1 MKKTNDLSI
10 LFNETM
16 LKNSIEKV
24 MKQANAEMI
33 KAMIR
38 DLEKK

>member
-16 LKNSIEKV
+16 LKNSTEKV
-24 MKQANAEMI
+24 MKQANVEMI
-33 KAMIR
+33 KLMIR